1 MSGTKQMADKPADL
15 AAEALPRVFSKS
27 PVQRL
32 LETSGNGSSPKSACS
47 TISIVSLG
55 CARNLVDSEVMAG
68 LLQRNHYEVVPEPT
82 DAEVVLVNTCGFIGA
97 AKEESIDT
105 IVEMGRLKE
114 AGKLK
119 KLVVA
124 GCLSQRYPEELALEL
139 PEVDLFIGTGE
150 VPRIV
155 EILRDHEVEPS
166 RRQHIGVPSYIYDH
180 LTPRLRTTPS
190 YTAYLKVSEGCD
202 HKCAFCIIPQLR
214 GPHRS
219 RSIESVVKEAAAFAK
234 RGVKEINL
242 IAQDLTAYG
251 RDRRDGTTLHGLL
264 KTLDR
269 VAEVA
274 WIRLLYA
281 YPNFLDTPLLEIIRD
296 SEKICKYVD
305 IPFQHIS
312 RALLQRMRRGKSGSA
327 VREAVKRLRD
337 AIPGLTLRTS
347 LIVGFP
353 GESEADFEELL
364 DFVAATEFER
374 LGVFKYS
381 EEDGTAAAKL
391 DGQVSDEEKERR
403 WQEVMDLQS
412 AISRKKNQALI
423 GTIQRVMID
432 GADPDSGKLSGRTQA
447 HAPEVDGL
455 VFVEGYDKLATSNRP
470 DPGTMIDVRV
480 TQAHDYDITG
490 EIIHG

>member
-1 MSGTKQMADKPADL
+1 MTVAKQK
-15 AAEALPRVFSKS
+15 F
-27 PVQRL
+27 
-32 LETSGNGSSPKSACS
+32 
-47 TISIVSLG
+47 SIVSLG

-68 LLQRNHYEVVPEPT
+68 LLQKNHYDIVQEPA
-82 DAEVVLVNTCGFIGA
+82 DADIVLVNTCGFIGA

-105 IVEMGRLKE
+105 IVEMGRLKDE
-114 AGKLK
+114 GKLK

-124 GCLSQRYPEELALEL
+124 GCLSQRYPQELASEL

-150 VPRIV
+150 VPRIA
-155 EILRDHEVEPS
+155 EILREHEAT
-166 RRQHIGVPSYIYDH
+166 RQRQYIGVPSYIYDH
-180 LTPRLRTTPS
+180 TTPRLRTTP
-190 YTAYLKVSEGCD
+190 AYSAFLKVSEGCD

-219 RSIESVVKEAAAFAK
+219 RSIHSVVEEANSLANS
-234 RGVKEINL
+234 GVKEINL

-251 RDRRDGTTLHGLL
+251 RDRKDGTTLYGLL
-264 KTLDR
+264 
-269 VAEVA
+269 AEMAQISGLV

-281 YPNFLDTPLLEIIRD
+281 YPNFLDRPLLDLIRH
-296 SEKICKYVD
+296 SGKICKYVD

-312 RALLQRMRRGKSGSA
+312 RSLLQRMRRGKSGSA
-327 VREAVKRLRD
+327 VRDTVQRLRD

-364 DFVAATEFER
+364 DFVEETEFER

-381 EEDGTAAAKL
+381 EEEGTAAARL
-391 DGQVSDEEKERR
+391 DGKVSDEEKERR

-412 AISRKKNQALI
+412 ILSRKKNQALI

-447 HAPEVDGL
+447 HAPEIDGL
-455 VFVEGYDKLATSNRP
+455 VFVESDDTNP
-470 DPGTMIDVRV
+470 PNPGEMIDVRI
-480 TQAHDYDITG
+480 TTAHDYDLIG
-490 EIIHG
+490 ETLHG